1 MKKIEYLSP
10 ETKVIELKS
19 KAAILVGSD
28 GETGGGGGTGF
39 APEFNPD
46 ED

>member
-19 KAAILVGSD
+19 KVAILVGS
-28 GETGGGGGTGF
+28 EIGGGGGGGF
-39 APEFNPD
+39 APAFNPD

>member
-28 GETGGGGGTGF
+28 PGEAPGGSG
-39 APEFNPD
+39 
-46 ED
+46 EDD

>member
-19 KAAILVGSD
+19 KAAILSASDPGEAPGGS
-28 GETGGGGGTGF
+28 GE
-39 APEFNPD
+39 D
-46 ED
+46 D

>member
-19 KAAILVGSD
+19 KSSILVGSPGSD
-28 GETGGGGGTGF
+28 PGEAPGGGGL
-39 APEFNPD
+39 D
-46 ED
+46 D

>member
-10 ETKVIELKS
+10 ETKIVELKS

-28 GETGGGGGTGF
+28 PGEAPGGGGL
-39 APEFNPD
+39 D
-46 ED
+46 D